1 MFVGHGVNIRRAVE
15 SDSDRLTK
23 LACLAKGSWGY
34 PPEYLSFWCNELTIT
49 PDYIRRHRVFV
60 AESSNEIV
68 GCCAI
73 EDDEESWRLEHVWI
87 HPTHQRLG
95 IGRELVGHALHEAHR
110 VRPGI
115 VTADA
120 DPNAAGFYRRIGGR
134 VAGTVAAPLPDA
146 ADRSLPVFEFRT
158 ATSESASTAAHE

>member
-1 MFVGHGVNIRRAVE
+1 MNVRRAVE
-15 SDSDRLTK
+15 SDSAQLTK

-34 PPEYLSFWCNELTIT
+34 PPECLSLWVKELTIT
-49 PDYIRRHRVFV
+49 PDYIRQHRVFA
-60 AESSNEIV
+60 AESGSEIV

-73 EDDEESWRLEHVWI
+73 EDDGESWRLEHVWI
-87 HPTHQRLG
+87 DPTHQRAG
-95 IGRELVGHALHEAHR
+95 IGRELVEDALHEAHS

-134 VAGTVAAPLPDA
+134 VTGTVAAPLPDA
-146 ADRSLPVFEFRT
+146 ADRSLTVFEFRT
-158 ATSESASTAAHE
+158 TP